1 MTAAKLLQHYR
12 QSKALHRHVPFTSFV
27 HENVFLT
34 RKGGYGVVY
43 QLTGIDDECLTEQ
56 RLEAVS
62 TALIT
67 ALKLFDEH
75 FRVYQYFV
83 KARQD
88 ELPRNATY
96 PSDAV
101 HAIVEDRAAFL

>member
-12 QSKALHRHVPFTSFV
+12 HSRAFHQHVPFMSFV

-34 RKGGYGVVY
+34 RKGAYGVVL
-43 QLTGIDDECLTEQ
+43 QLSGIDDECLTDQ

-62 TALIT
+62 TALV
-67 ALKLFDEH
+67 AAFKLFDEH
-75 FRVYQYFV
+75 FRLYQYFI
-83 KARQD
+83 KIQQD
-88 ELPRNATY
+88 ELPRNESY

-101 HAIVEDRAAFL
+101 HA